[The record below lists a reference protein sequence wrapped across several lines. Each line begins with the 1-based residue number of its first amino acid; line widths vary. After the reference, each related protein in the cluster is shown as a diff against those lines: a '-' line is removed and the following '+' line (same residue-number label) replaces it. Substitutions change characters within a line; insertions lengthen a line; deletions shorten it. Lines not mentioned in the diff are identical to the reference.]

1 MAKKVKS
8 TGLPINIGDLPTF
21 GFEIPKNLQNVSIPT
36 FDLTSDFENSPR
48 QKGGDPINGNIQQT
62 KGVNFNILGTYKNNI
77 QLSSGWVD
85 KKSFEKGKKTII
97 GMAPRITSDRRG
109 GFNLTQGFNYANPKF
124 TATNPTST
132 VPRTP
137 ITERIAQAK
146 QMQYLPTVNLKNP
159 TSAISFGTA
168 LKMVT
173 TGKTREEIEQASASS
188 NARLSKISIAKA
200 SSEAQFWNSGG
211 GSDVLGQANSI
222 RSQLGQKPIEVQTIR
237 RRRGRYTTRLTGDP
251 VGELQAYYNKKGL
264 ADWAKGYGLEIDPN
278 LETTIQT
285 GIDYK
290 TVSYS
295 RVIHNGRVVYGSYIK
310 ETPITKKVKF
320 SEAPEAVKTNMLYN
334 KLVTESSAKKARYLD
349 LYDPIDTDLKKELD
363 SVTSQLSAVESSIAR
378 RPRNKLGYGSPPRAY
393 LEENAKRDELAQKQ
407 KDLQQQIEFAQFNY
421 FSIPEEELSGAE
433 KYKSDLV
440 QGIGEL
446 NQAQYDMKDYL
457 ARSPFVDA
465 PSKVD
470 DDSPKMRYLA
480 YQKDPTSEL
489 GRQAKAELDP
499 IINSLQ
505 SKINNTTPEE
515 NINLQGAINFVS
527 GKIKDFKV
535 DNTIVATRDNLGRVA
550 IKDQDVFGRYV
561 QNLPSVYYKPAEE
574 DYTKQKIAGLESE
587 YDKEIEEYQQGES
600 EVSYRQRAEAELGN
614 VSSPRRLPSYFT
626 RLQRSAGRRR

>member
-8 TGLPINIGDLPTF
+8 TGLPVNLGDLPTF
-21 GFEIPKNLQNVSIPT
+21 GFDIPKNLQNVSIPT

-62 KGVNFNILGTYKNNI
+62 KGVNFNVLGTFKNNI

-85 KKSFEKGKKTII
+85 KKSFEKGKGTII
-97 GMAPRITSDRRG
+97 GMAPRITSDKRG

-124 TATNPTST
+124 TATNPVST
-132 VPRTP
+132 VSKSP
-137 ITERIAQAK
+137 ITERIDKAK
-146 QMQYLPTVNLKNP
+146 TLVNYLNITNPKNAP
-159 TSAISFGTA
+159 SFSTA
-168 LKMVT
+168 LKMQT
-173 TGKTREEIEQASASS
+173 TGKSQAEIEQASAST

-200 SSEAQFWNSGG
+200 SAEAQFWNSGG

-222 RSQLGQKPIEVQTIR
+222 RSQLGQKPIEVKTIR

-285 GIDYK
+285 GIDYS

-295 RVIHNGRVVYGSYIK
+295 RVIHNGRRVYGSYIK
-310 ETPITKKVKF
+310 ETPIMKTVKF
-320 SEAPEAVKTNMLYN
+320 SEAPDAVKTNMLYN
-334 KLVTESSAKKARYLD
+334 KLVAESSAKKARYLD
-349 LYDPIDTDLKKELD
+349 LYDPIDIDLKKELD

-378 RPRNKLGYGSPPRAY
+378 RPRDKLGYGSPPRAY

-421 FSIPEEELSGAE
+421 FSIAEEELSGAE

-480 YQKDPTSEL
+480 YQKNPTSEL

-505 SKINNTTPEE
+505 SKINSTTPEE
-515 NINLQGAINFVS
+515 NINLQSAINFVS

-535 DNTIVATRDNLGRVA
+535 DNTVVATRDNLGRVA
-550 IKDQDVFGRYV
+550 IKDQDIFRRYV

>member
-36 FDLTSDFENSPR
+36 FDLTSDFE
-48 QKGGDPINGNIQQT
+48 DPVRGNVQQT
-62 KGVNFNILGTYKNNI
+62 KGANFNVLGTYKNNI

-85 KKSFEKGKKTII
+85 KKSFQKGKETII
-97 GMAPRITSDRRG
+97 GMSPRIIGNPKFDKKENPNVPK
-109 GFNLTQGFNYANPKF
+109 FIMTQGFNYVNPKF

-132 VPRTP
+132 VSRTP
-137 ITERIAQAK
+137 IIDRINKAK
-146 QMQYLPTVNLKNP
+146 TLVNYLNITNPKNAP
-159 TSAISFGTA
+159 SFSTA
-168 LKMVT
+168 LKMQT
-173 TGKTREEIEQASASS
+173 TGKSQAEIEQASAST

-200 SSEAQFWNSGG
+200 SAEAQFWNSGG
-211 GSDVLGQANSI
+211 GSDVLSQANSI

-285 GIDYK
+285 GIDYS
-290 TVSYS
+290 TVRYS

-310 ETPITKKVKF
+310 ETPIMKKVKF

-349 LYDPIDTDLKKELD
+349 LYDPIDTDLKTELNN
-363 SVTSQLSAVESSIAR
+363 VNSQLAQVERSIAN
-378 RPRNKLGYGSPPRAY
+378 RPRCKIYCYPSRAQ
-393 LEENAKRDELAQKQ
+393 LEENAKRDALVQKQ
-407 KDLQQQIEFAQFNY
+407 QELQQQIEFAQFNY
-421 FSIPEEELSGAE
+421 FSIAEEELSGAE

-515 NINLQGAINFVS
+515 NINLQSAINFVS

-535 DNTIVATRDNLGRVA
+535 DNTVVATRDNLGRVA

>member
-36 FDLTSDFENSPR
+36 FDLTSDFE
-48 QKGGDPINGNIQQT
+48 DPVRGNVQQT
-62 KGVNFNILGTYKNNI
+62 KGANFNVLGTYKNNI

-85 KKSFEKGKKTII
+85 KKSFQKGKETII
-97 GMAPRITSDRRG
+97 GMSPRIIGNPKFDKKENPNVPK
-109 GFNLTQGFNYANPKF
+109 FIMTQGFNYVNPKF

-132 VPRTP
+132 VSRTP
-137 ITERIAQAK
+137 IIDRINKAK
-146 QMQYLPTVNLKNP
+146 TLVNYLNITNPKNAP
-159 TSAISFGTA
+159 SFSTA
-168 LKMVT
+168 LKMQT
-173 TGKTREEIEQASASS
+173 TGKSQAEIEQASAST

-200 SSEAQFWNSGG
+200 SAEAQFWNSGG
-211 GSDVLGQANSI
+211 GSDVLSQANSI
-222 RSQLGQKPIEVQTIR
+222 RSQLGQKPIEVKTIR

-285 GIDYK
+285 GIDYS
-290 TVSYS
+290 TVRYS

-310 ETPITKKVKF
+310 ETPIMKKVKF

-378 RPRNKLGYGSPPRAY
+378 RPRDKLGYGSPPRAY
-393 LEENAKRDELAQKQ
+393 LEENAKRDALAQKQ

-421 FSIPEEELSGAE
+421 FSIAEEELSGAE
-433 KYKSDLV
+433 RYKSDLV

-505 SKINNTTPEE
+505 SKINSTTPEE

-535 DNTIVATRDNLGRVA
+535 DNTVVATRDNLGRVA